1 MIKQYFVV
9 SNVKYLQGAGY
20 IENALT
26 SHLAHPCLECLL

>member
-9 SNVKYLQGAGY
+9 FNVKYLQGAGY